1 MWCEMTIENLKIG
14 CTVSKDQVIRFFTED
29 IDADDIL
36 EAIDFDAWFV
46 EYIQD
51 GQLMHEEFEC
61 ERAATDRY
69 NELKT
74 LVEYD
79 AMKGLLGNI
88 GDWAKWRGVIENG

>member
-1 MWCEMTIENLKIG
+1 MMIENIKLG

-51 GQLMHEEFEC
+51 G
-61 ERAATDRY
+61 
-69 NELKT
+69 
-74 LVEYD
+74 
-79 AMKGLLGNI
+79 GS
-88 GDWAKWRGVIENG
+88 